1 MLNDDNIKQIAL
13 IELIR
18 RKLNKKGLSKD
29 IFFEFD
35 GQGIIDGNIVILLK
49 IGNDKKQLCKYPVK
63 DIYCNNEKK
72 EFEIEEDFLNE
83 IVNKRQN
90 LYLLSQ
96 SLKTGGKND
105 KEDKISIDS
114 AVNLFLSFQE
124 QEILE
129 RQQNIEL
136 KIMFLE
142 KIKEM
147 IELRNIEV
155 KLTILREM
163 DLYFLTHGKD
173 IKLISGLR
181 DKDSMGKF
189 LNDIE
194 TKLNIEFSSNEMDE
208 LNNIINKNSIGPSM
222 L

>member
-1 MLNDDNIKQIAL
+1 
-13 IELIR
+13 
-18 RKLNKKGLSKD
+18 
-29 IFFEFD
+29 
-35 GQGIIDGNIVILLK
+35 
-49 IGNDKKQLCKYPVK
+49 
-63 DIYCNNEKK
+63 
-72 EFEIEEDFLNE
+72 LNE

-96 SLKTGGKND
+96 PLKTGGKND

-129 RQQNIEL
+129 RQQKIEL
-136 KIMFLE
+136 KIVFLE

-181 DKDSMGKF
+181 DKDSMIDF
-189 LNDIE
+189 LKDAE
-194 TKLNIEFSSNEMDE
+194 DKLNIKFSANEMDE

-222 L
+222 I